1 MTAQERLQQYI
12 AASPKNT
19 VAVSQQHENAL
30 RQQRGDAHSQNQV
43 RMIDTARRN
52 QQAERDQIIHAEK
65 RRTQHTDRR

>member
-1 MTAQERLQQYI
+1 MTAQERLRQYI

-19 VAVSQQHENAL
+19 VAVSHQHENAL
-30 RQQRGDAHSQNQV
+30 HQSHDAHSQNQV

-52 QQAERDQIIHAEK
+52 QQAENEQIIQAQK